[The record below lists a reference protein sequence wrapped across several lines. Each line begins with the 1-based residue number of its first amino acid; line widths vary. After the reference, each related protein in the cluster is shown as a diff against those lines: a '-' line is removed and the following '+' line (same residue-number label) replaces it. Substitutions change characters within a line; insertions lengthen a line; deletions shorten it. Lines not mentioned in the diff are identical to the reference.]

1 MFKMTEH
8 QKDMVVALTKIPTGE
23 VFYARRLK
31 EVGYPHKDAAKV
43 LQQDA
48 ILSIYVTYAEP
59 SYDSKGIRYMV
70 KENING

>member
-1 MFKMTEH
+1 MTKLTDH
-8 QKDMVVALTKIPTGE
+8 QKDIVAALSKIPAGE

-48 ILSIYVTYAEP
+48 MLSIYVKYAEP

-70 KENING
+70 KENIHA